1 MNKIFIDTNIVVY
14 YYTSTEPEKKRRAAS
29 LLLHFQSKISTQVLS
44 ELANV
49 LSKKY
54 SFSWQQIA
62 SVYKELTN
70 LFDIVLIKPESVRKA
85 IEISEQ
91 YRYSYYDS
99 LILASALEAE
109 CSILYSEDFQHGQ
122 IIEGMKIINPF
133 V

>member
-1 MNKIFIDTNIVVY
+1 
-14 YYTSTEPEKKRRAAS
+14 
-29 LLLHFQSKISTQVLS
+29 VLS